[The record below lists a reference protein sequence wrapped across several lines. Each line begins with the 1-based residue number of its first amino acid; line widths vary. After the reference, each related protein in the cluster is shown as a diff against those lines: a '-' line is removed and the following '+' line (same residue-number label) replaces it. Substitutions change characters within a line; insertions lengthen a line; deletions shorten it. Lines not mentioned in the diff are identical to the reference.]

1 MERCHFYEAACKHIK
16 VHIIYTQLTYTEDK
30 KAEWQTM
37 SNVLLYKIWII
48 GAFLLEMFR
57 KQ

>member
-1 MERCHFYEAACKHIK
+1 MERCHFYEAAWKHIK

-37 SNVLLYKIWII
+37 SNVLLNKIWII
-48 GAFLLEMFR
+48 GAFLELFR
-57 KQ
+57 K